1 MLRAELT
8 NSFPIDFMEKEE
20 NNIGNSGNFR
30 EIIALLKRAL
40 EMYVYEGQEKMREEE
55 EYNLYREQYPFE
67 EYYHFK
73 EVFKC
78 EWE

>member
-20 NNIGNSGNFR
+20 NNTNSVNLS
-30 EIIALLKRAL
+30 EIIALLKKAL
-40 EMYVYEGQEKMREEE
+40 TIYVHEGQERMSEEE
-55 EYNLYREQYPFE
+55 EYNLYKEQYPFD

-73 EVFKC
+73 EEFKC
-78 EWE
+78 KWE

>member
-1 MLRAELT
+1 
-8 NSFPIDFMEKEE
+8 MEKDET
-20 NNIGNSGNFR
+20 NTNGVNFR
-30 EIIALLKRAL
+30 ETIALLKRAL

-55 EYNLYREQYPFE
+55 EYKLYREQYPFD

-73 EVFKC
+73 EEFKL